1 MRKKDFWLI
10 ILVVLF
16 MITTVKAESKLNL
29 DCGDNKVSEGETLS
43 CNLSLQYQEE
53 RFSSIEFNYENVSG
67 FEKVGNVSLYNNN
80 GKITITNIEVSDTSQ
95 SVNLAKVKVSGDN
108 NKKISLTNI
117 KMTDSAESVVTSA
130 DIVRDIEVTKAEV
143 VDSKLKTITIDG
155 VEISGFSPNKYSYL
169 NITVNKTIVSI
180 DAVSNNKNTIITGL
194 GQVFLRP
201 NVTTTQHIVV
211 TPNDGEAITYTLLLT
226 YVPASKDNNLKSL
239 EIYHGNNKIDFSFDD
254 SKTSFDVKIDDGSI
268 DKVNIKA
275 EPNDNKA
282 TFIEKYAPREVK
294 LSYGKNTFEIRV
306 KAESGEIK
314 VYTLNITRTDNRSN
328 DTSLKSLTI
337 NDEEIVLTKTDTKYE
352 ITLASDIDKTKIN
365 AVAND
370 SKAKVE
376 YKDITLKTGNNN
388 VTIKVTAENGTSKQ
402 YQIVVI
408 REEEKEIPQ
417 ETEEEKEEEK
427 TLLENITVNG
437 YDLNFDVNKMTYDLT
452 IKEDTNKLDI
462 IVTPTEKIET
472 TILGNGNLVNNS
484 TIIIRVTDSE
494 GVKSY
499 TINIHKEKGNNILNI
514 LCISTF
520 IIGII
525 AFISSII
532 YAIKKKK

>member
-80 GKITITNIEVSDTSQ
+80 GKITITNIEVSDNSQ

-254 SKTSFDVKIDDGSI
+254 SKTFFDVKIDDGSI

-294 LSYGKNTFEIRV
+294 LSY
-306 KAESGEIK
+306 
-314 VYTLNITRTDNRSN
+314 
-328 DTSLKSLTI
+328 
-337 NDEEIVLTKTDTKYE
+337 
-352 ITLASDIDKTKIN
+352 
-365 AVAND
+365 
-370 SKAKVE
+370 
-376 YKDITLKTGNNN
+376 
-388 VTIKVTAENGTSKQ
+388 
-402 YQIVVI
+402 
-408 REEEKEIPQ
+408 
-417 ETEEEKEEEK
+417 
-427 TLLENITVNG
+427 
-437 YDLNFDVNKMTYDLT
+437 
-452 IKEDTNKLDI
+452 
-462 IVTPTEKIET
+462 
-472 TILGNGNLVNNS
+472 
-484 TIIIRVTDSE
+484 
-494 GVKSY
+494 
-499 TINIHKEKGNNILNI
+499 
-514 LCISTF
+514 
-520 IIGII
+520 
-525 AFISSII
+525 
-532 YAIKKKK
+532 